1 MSNIKNN
8 VLGGITAAVVA
19 LPLALAF
26 GVASGA
32 GATAGLYGAIILG
45 FFASLF
51 GGTKTQISGPTG
63 PMTVVFASAVVTF
76 SGDINAVMTVVLLA
90 GILQIVFGLVGIGKW
105 VRFIPYPVI
114 SGFMSGIGCI
124 IILLQINPFLGV
136 DSSGSILQ
144 TIIDIPTTFQH
155 ISTPSLLIA
164 TATLVIMFFT
174 PKKITSV
181 IPSALIALVVMTYVN
196 VLLSFDI
203 PNIGEIPMSLPD
215 FVLPTTFEFIKLK
228 EVVTF
233 AITLALLGT
242 IDTLLTS
249 VVADSITKTKHNSNR
264 ELIGQG
270 IGNTLCSFVGAI
282 PGAGATMRT
291 VINIKSGSDSKLSG
305 MVHAV
310 TLLIIVLF
318 LAPLAQ
324 QIPLAV
330 LAGILIKVGF
340 DILDYRF
347 FKIMTKVPRKD
358 LVIMSIV
365 LLLTVFVDLIMAVGV
380 GITIASILS
389 IYHISKQTKFQTK
402 HSGDIFDIDV
412 KNHSTQIL
420 KIHGSLFF
428 ATSVMFEKRMKK
440 FRTAKNI
447 IIDAHSV
454 GFMDLSAMLSLEEIV
469 MNFKEDNKE
478 VYLILHESNRRKLL
492 RIDTKGVFASIH
504 IFKNLEQ
511 ATNDIQKRSMLRH
524 G

>member
-1 MSNIKNN
+1 MNNIKNN

-63 PMTVVFASAVVTF
+63 PMTVVIASAVVAF
-76 SGDINAVMTVVLLA
+76 SGDINAVMTVVLIA
-90 GILQIVFGLVGIGKW
+90 GILQIAFGVLGIGKW
-105 VRFIPYPVI
+105 VRYIPYPVI

-124 IILLQINPFLGV
+124 IILLQINPFVGV
-136 DSSGSILQ
+136 ESSGPILQ
-144 TIIDIPTTFQH
+144 TIIDIPKTFQNA
-155 ISTPSLLIA
+155 SLPSLIIA
-164 TATLVIMFFT
+164 TLTLVIMFFT
-174 PKKITSV
+174 PKKISSI
-181 IPSALIALVVMTYVN
+181 IPSALIALVVMTYVS
-196 VLLSFDI
+196 VFFSFSI
-203 PNIGEIPMSLPD
+203 PTIGEIPTTLPE
-215 FVLPTTFEFIKLK
+215 FILPTTFEFIKLK

-233 AITLALLGT
+233 AVTLALLGT

-249 VVADSITKTKHNSNR
+249 VVADSMTKTKHNSNK

-270 IGNTLCSFVGAI
+270 IGNALCSFVGAI

-291 VINIKSGSDSKLSG
+291 VINIKSGSDSNLSG

-310 TLLIIVLF
+310 TLLVIVLF
-318 LAPLAQ
+318 LAPLAS

-358 LVIMSIV
+358 LVIMSVV

-389 IYHISKQTKFQTK
+389 IYHISKHTKFQTK
-402 HSGDIFDIDV
+402 KSKDIIALDL
-412 KNHSTQIL
+412 KQSTTKVL

-428 ATSVMFEKRMKK
+428 ATSEMLEKRMNKLK
-440 FRTAKNI
+440 NVENI
-447 IIDAHSV
+447 IIDAYSV
-454 GFMDLSAMLSLEEIV
+454 GFLDLSAMLTLEEIV
-469 MNFKEDNKE
+469 QHLVQEHKE
-478 VYLILHESNRRKLL
+478 VYLLLNEANRRKVLK
-492 RIDTKGVFASIH
+492 IDTKGVFSSIH
-504 IFKNLEQ
+504 MYKTLQQ
-511 ATNDIQKRSMLRH
+511 AMNDIEKRAMVN